1 MNLGE
6 LYAELRLLL
15 GNVSSSAISDTRLTL
30 WLNNAETELASA
42 FQFFST
48 EKRATASM
56 SVGQTEYSLPTD
68 CIAIYD
74 LRDNTEKR
82 KIRRAHY
89 RKFDNIDVSV
99 TGDPSHYIRY
109 GNYLVLYPTPDA
121 TNTMQLRYC
130 KTLTAMSTSTS
141 TPTLPA
147 PWHECI
153 LLGAEYRGWRAVG
166 EYKRA
171 ALAKNEYLS
180 MVRSRSAEWE
190 IEDSDEEFGLE
201 VVR

>member
-48 EKRATASM
+48 EKRATAGM
-56 SVGQTEYSLPTD
+56 VVGQTEYSLPTD

-99 TGDPSHYIRY
+99 TGDPATTLDTATIWSC
-109 GNYLVLYPTPDA
+109 TPLP
-121 TNTMQLRYC
+121 ML
-130 KTLTAMSTSTS
+130 
-141 TPTLPA
+141 PTL
-147 PWHECI
+147 CR
-153 LLGAEYRGWRAVG
+153 LGTARP
-166 EYKRA
+166 
-171 ALAKNEYLS
+171 
-180 MVRSRSAEWE
+180 
-190 IEDSDEEFGLE
+190 
-201 VVR
+201 